1 MNLAQFH
8 AVLETVRQNFKP
20 HEVGKTLFLPPP
32 LVARQIREVEEALGV
47 PLFERRGRRLAGLSR
62 EGREL
67 LPVIEKVSLELDT
80 LQSMAD
86 ELARTD
92 VGSLVVATTHTQ
104 ARYVLP
110 EVVKGFRDRYPSVR
124 LALHQTSPGQIA
136 EMVAEGVA
144 DIGISTEGL
153 DRHPGLI
160 SFVAHSWQLCVLVP
174 AGHPLVAGGSLSL
187 EALAAYPI
195 VTYDPAFAGRARID
209 VAFSAAGLS
218 PDVVLT
224 AIDADVIKTYVEAG
238 LGVGI
243 VTEMAIDAQRDTHLV
258 KLSTRHLFG
267 PILSRV
273 AIRRGGHLRAYAED
287 FLREVV
293 QPAFRDQLRL
303 PGGQRQ
309 ALRA

>member
-8 AVLETVRQNFKP
+8 TLLEIVRQNFRP
-20 HEVGKTLFLPPP
+20 REAGNALFLPPP
-32 LVARQIREVEEALGV
+32 GVARQIREVEEALGV

-62 EGREL
+62 QGLEL
-67 LPVIEKVSLELDT
+67 LPVIERVSLELGK

-86 ELARTD
+86 ELARSD
-92 VGSLVVATTHTQ
+92 AGRLVVATTHTQ

-110 EVVKGFRDRYPSVR
+110 EVVKAFRARYPGVH

-153 DRHPGLI
+153 DRHPGLM
-160 SFVAHSWQLCVLVP
+160 SFPAHSWQLCVLVP
-174 AGHPLVAGGSLSL
+174 VGHPLAAGGSLSL
-187 EALAAYPI
+187 EAMAAYPI
-195 VTYDPAFAGRARID
+195 VTYDRAFAGRARID
-209 VAFSAAGLS
+209 VAFAAAGLN

-243 VTEMAIDAQRDTHLV
+243 VTEMAVDAERDTHLV

-267 PILSRV
+267 PIMSRIAV
-273 AIRRGGHLRAYAED
+273 RRGGYLRPYAED
-287 FLREVV
+287 FLRKVV

-303 PGGQRQ
+303 PGEKL